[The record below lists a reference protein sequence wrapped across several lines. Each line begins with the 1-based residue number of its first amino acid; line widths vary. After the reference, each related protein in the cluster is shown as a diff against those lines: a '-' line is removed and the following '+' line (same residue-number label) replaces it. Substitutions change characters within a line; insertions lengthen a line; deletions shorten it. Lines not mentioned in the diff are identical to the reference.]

1 MADRRLDDASG
12 DGADSTSSDD
22 DMRDLGALER
32 RWLAVQRGL
41 PSPTRGAKPP
51 LQQQGQTLPA
61 AAAADPSSIARG
73 SSEAPPRRLGRDTG
87 VSGSSSRTFLT
98 QGSDDDRSRSP
109 RVGEGKGGHRRLA
122 QGGLMA
128 VGSDDE
134 EDATGGVDSDAN
146 RRLAHGGLMAVGGED
161 EKPASDGVNTRPR
174 HTARSGLMAVGSGD
188 GANASDGVDAS
199 THEYDELHTMEAP
212 ATHVVHPPRVPGK
225 PGDAT
230 AAVGEPD
237 WVTRQDLYSATS
249 NSDSARSGPAASI
262 DARVAAVV
270 AAATAAAADTT
281 HAPRSDAGSDVLM
294 ASVDLMRAKHMV
306 DAVGMGGDG
315 DDDGDSDGDGG
326 GGSVSSGDVTHDSS
340 GTFTSFASPHH
351 QSHDTDRSDSPPG
364 TPNPLRVDHSDSGGK
379 TRAAAHP
386 RQVYGRK
393 PTGAGVAGPVAA
405 SEMAYDTADS
415 LPVPVDAVSPPRA
428 SMRAQRHAGG
438 RAGGHD
444 GDSDGG
450 SNVGSGD
457 SDGDGAGDLDDG
469 TSRAEL
475 GLPHSDDGHSLGAS
489 QDDPAPRSPHRASA
503 RYRWSR
509 DRELWHDH
517 DTGDDTSGLDDGRA
531 IRDDAGRYRRT
542 RTHRVQRYHHVESRG
557 HPLRRTS
564 ASGSDGSVDG
574 GDDVG
579 DEVFTDDP
587 AFTPDEDDGEGDEG
601 DDGDGGDSQA
611 SGDVYSAYSGAS
623 ASDDG
628 AGGATNTTDLSMVH
642 HELSDLHALLNKRA
656 LALTERARAVAA
668 REEKI
673 KRDVTVA
680 VARMAAQAH
689 KSIMQ
694 VRPPLCGGCAVA

>member
-1 MADRRLDDASG
+1 
-12 DGADSTSSDD
+12 
-22 DMRDLGALER
+22 
-32 RWLAVQRGL
+32 
-41 PSPTRGAKPP
+41 
-51 LQQQGQTLPA
+51 
-61 AAAADPSSIARG
+61 
-73 SSEAPPRRLGRDTG
+73 
-87 VSGSSSRTFLT
+87 
-98 QGSDDDRSRSP
+98 
-109 RVGEGKGGHRRLA
+109 
-122 QGGLMA
+122 MA
-128 VGSDDE
+128 VGGDDDE
-134 EDATGGVDSDAN
+134 YATGGVDSDAN

-161 EKPASDGVNTRPR
+161 EKPASDGVNARPR
-174 HTARSGLMAVGSGD
+174 HTARSGLMAVGSG
-188 GANASDGVDAS
+188 GGVNASGGVDAS

-212 ATHVVHPPRVPGK
+212 ATHVVHPPRVSGK

-281 HAPRSDAGSDVLM
+281 PAPRSDAGSDVLM

-315 DDDGDSDGDGG
+315 DGDGDGDDDGDGD

-364 TPNPLRVDHSDSGGK
+364 TPNPLRADDSDSGGK

-386 RQVYGRK
+386 RQAYGRK
-393 PTGAGVAGPVAA
+393 PTGAGVAGPAAA

-438 RAGGHD
+438 HGGDSD

-450 SNVGSGD
+450 SDGGSGD

-531 IRDDAGRYRRT
+531 IRDDTGRYRRT
-542 RTHRVQRYHHVESRG
+542 RTRRVQRYHHVESRG
-557 HPLRRTS
+557 HPLRRGS
-564 ASGSDGSVDG
+564 GSGSDGVLDDG
-574 GDDVG
+574 DVG

-587 AFTPDEDDGEGDEG
+587 AFTPDEDDGDGDGDEG
-601 DDGDGGDSQA
+601 DGGDTQA

-656 LALTERARAVAA
+656 VALTERARAVAA

-689 KSIMQ
+689 KCIMQ
-694 VRPPLCGGCAVA
+694 VRLPCAVDVRWLEGHAWCVCGCVCVRSAAIQAAGEATADHDSSRVR